1 MFCFYDDDSD
11 DIHRERQ
18 MNGSVSFREEMTRDL
33 RFLETTKEREQKK
46 ERKREKEK
54 ESNKKR
60 TKLLVAV
67 IVVPR

>member
-18 MNGSVSFREEMTRDL
+18 MNGSVSFREEMTRED
-33 RFLETTKEREQKK
+33 RFFSKRRKRERTEERKKEREKK
-46 ERKREKEK
+46 KV
-54 ESNKKR
+54 NKAA
-60 TKLLVAV
+60 LLV

>member
-1 MFCFYDDDSD
+1 
-11 DIHRERQ
+11 

-33 RFLETTKEREQKK
+33 RFLETTKEIYRKK

>member
-1 MFCFYDDDSD
+1 MMMIVMM
-11 DIHRERQ
+11 IHRERQ